1 MQLEPSRQ
9 TTSATNAVCPFTPQP
24 PRPHDT
30 VTPMKIGVK
39 RPPNTQYIIL
49 SPVEGPRSASKID
62 QINKHQVTCQS
73 NQSLPANRPPKPTM
87 PTQLQTLA
95 NTVGALLKERG
106 ETISIAES
114 STGGLLS
121 AALLAVPGASAYY
134 GGGSVVYTSPA
145 RELFL
150 GINFD
155 NHPGMRSASEPYAAL
170 LASTS
175 RKLLNTTWGL
185 SETGA
190 AGPTG
195 NAYGDAAGHTC
206 VAISSENVNTEAT
219 LETGDN
225 NREANMQTFAI
236 TALELLQKALTQN

>member
-1 MQLEPSRQ
+1 M
-9 TTSATNAVCPFTPQP
+9 
-24 PRPHDT
+24 
-30 VTPMKIGVK
+30 
-39 RPPNTQYIIL
+39 
-49 SPVEGPRSASKID
+49 
-62 QINKHQVTCQS
+62 
-73 NQSLPANRPPKPTM
+73 PT
-87 PTQLQTLA
+87 TQLQTLA

-106 ETISIAES
+106 ETIAIAES

-145 RELFL
+145 RELYL

-155 NHPGMRSASEPYAAL
+155 DHPGMRSASEPYAAL
-170 LASTS
+170 LAKTS
-175 RKLLNTTWGL
+175 REKLNTTWGL

-206 VAISSENVNTEAT
+206 VAVSNENIEIAAT

-225 NREANMQTFAI
+225 DREANMQIFTI
-236 TALELLQKALTQN
+236 TALELLKEALTEN